1 MIERY
6 TLPEMGKI
14 WSENSKFQSW
24 LDVELAACQANFEL
38 GKIKKE
44 DLDQIQTK
52 SKFNVERIK
61 EIEQEVK
68 HDVIAFLTNL
78 NEYVG
83 DAGRFIHV
91 GMTSSDILDTGL
103 SLQLRESCNLLI
115 NEIEELENSIR
126 NLASQH
132 KDTLM
137 IGRSHAI
144 HGEPISFGF
153 KLAGWLAEVIRDK
166 KRLKDLKRNISI
178 GQISGAMGTYA
189 NTDPKVEEIA
199 CNILNLKVDEASTQV
214 ISRDRHAEYVQVI
227 ALIGASLDRFA
238 TEIRNLQRTDV
249 LEVEEGFSEGQKGS
263 SAMPHKRN
271 PIRSE
276 RVSGLSRILRSYVN
290 TSLENISLWHERDI
304 SHSSNE
310 RIMLPD
316 VSICL
321 HFMLRE
327 MSEIIK
333 NLKVYPKNMLNNIN
347 IYGGV
352 IFSQKVLLLLV
363 EKGMSRESAYRIV
376 QKNAH
381 SAWNNENGNFKNN
394 LEKDLDI
401 NKLVTLDELE
411 KCFDPKIHLSNLNII
426 WERISI

>member
-6 TLPEMGKI
+6 TLPEMGEI
-14 WSENSKFQSW
+14 WSENSKFQTW

-38 GKIKKE
+38 GKITKE
-44 DLDQIQTK
+44 DLDQIKTK

-61 EIEQEVK
+61 EIEKEVK

-115 NEIEELENSIR
+115 NEIEELEHTIR

-214 ISRDRHAEYVQVI
+214 ISRDRHAEYLS
-227 ALIGASLDRFA
+227 LIH
-238 TEIRNLQRTDV
+238 I
-249 LEVEEGFSEGQKGS
+249 
-263 SAMPHKRN
+263 
-271 PIRSE
+271 
-276 RVSGLSRILRSYVN
+276 
-290 TSLENISLWHERDI
+290 
-304 SHSSNE
+304 
-310 RIMLPD
+310 
-316 VSICL
+316 
-321 HFMLRE
+321 
-327 MSEIIK
+327 
-333 NLKVYPKNMLNNIN
+333 
-347 IYGGV
+347 
-352 IFSQKVLLLLV
+352 
-363 EKGMSRESAYRIV
+363 
-376 QKNAH
+376 
-381 SAWNNENGNFKNN
+381 
-394 LEKDLDI
+394 
-401 NKLVTLDELE
+401 
-411 KCFDPKIHLSNLNII
+411 
-426 WERISI
+426 

>member
-44 DLDQIQTK
+44 DLHQIQTK

-166 KRLKDLKRNISI
+166 KRLKDLKSNISI

-290 TSLENISLWHERDI
+290 TALENISLWHERDI

-401 NKLVTLDELE
+401 NQLVTLDELE

-426 WERISI
+426 WERLSI